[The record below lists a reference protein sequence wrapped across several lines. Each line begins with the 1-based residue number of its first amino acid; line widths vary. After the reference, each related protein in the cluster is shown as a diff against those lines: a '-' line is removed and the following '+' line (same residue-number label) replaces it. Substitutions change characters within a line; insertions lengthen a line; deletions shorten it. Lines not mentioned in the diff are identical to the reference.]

1 MTEEKRL
8 RSVEI
13 CDRPLMCEDEWKDK
27 EGVKVLG
34 EYHKDE
40 ARVEEARIEED
51 LDAFERYWAKKEGIN
66 FQTEYHKKGA
76 PYLEEPWGF
85 DGHQPRPSG
94 MASTGAPPEA
104 PGRYLVY
111 EEEGE
116 APAPKPVA
124 KEMEEMKP
132 VMRPPAPAKEAK
144 ERPKEDTKE
153 KGKKQSIPIS
163 DFLDLNTL
171 EVLSYWFFR
180 LAFGRQL
187 HVPFKREGV
196 ADMDLHVNNKDVVV
210 NTNQLYFAFPE
221 LVVWHI
227 TYTHKGRPV
236 LEIGRGVKNGM
247 RIHRMNALR
256 LGMEVWMGSRRS
268 NRQKAAMSAQPIPAP
283 KKVDLEDKGDIT

>member
-1 MTEEKRL
+1 
-8 RSVEI
+8 
-13 CDRPLMCEDEWKDK
+13 
-27 EGVKVLG
+27 
-34 EYHKDE
+34 
-40 ARVEEARIEED
+40 VEETLIEED

-85 DGHQPRPSG
+85 DGHQPRPAG
-94 MASTGAPPEA
+94 MASTGAAPEA
-104 PGRYLVY
+104 QGRKYLVF

-116 APAPKPVA
+116 VQPTRLVAKAEAAGPVA
-124 KEMEEMKP
+124 
-132 VMRPPAPAKEAK
+132 RAPGPSDEAK
-144 ERPKEDTKE
+144 GRPKEEPSE
-153 KGKKQSIPIS
+153 KGRKQSIPIS

-187 HVPFKREGV
+187 HVPFKREGL
-196 ADMDLHVNNKDVVV
+196 ADMDFHVNNKDVVI

-247 RIHRMNALR
+247 KVHRMNALR
-256 LGMEVWMGSRRS
+256 LGMEVWMGSRKS
-268 NRQKAAMSAQPIPAP
+268 NKQKAARAVAPSPAP
-283 KKVDLEDKGDIT
+283 KKIDLEDKGDIT